1 MRLKKEDIKSIK
13 RITKECFGVNAQI
26 YLFGSRVDN
35 KKRGGD
41 IDLYIETKMKENI
54 FEQKLKMIRMLHYIL
69 GEQKIDIVI
78 NNYTTDK
85 FIFRVAKSEGV
96 PL

>member
-1 MRLKKEDIKSIK
+1 MRLKKEDNKTIK

-41 IDLYIETKMKENI
+41 IDLHIETKMKENI

>member
-69 GEQKIDIVI
+69 GEQKIDIII